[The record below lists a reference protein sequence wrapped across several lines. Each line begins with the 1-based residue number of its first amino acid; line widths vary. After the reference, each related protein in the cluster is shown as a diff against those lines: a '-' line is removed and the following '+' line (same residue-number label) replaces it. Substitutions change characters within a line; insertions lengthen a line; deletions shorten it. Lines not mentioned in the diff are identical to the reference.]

1 MKRTV
6 MAIIEVED
14 SVNNGQVL
22 DTFEKSL
29 DQSNCNIENAIT
41 LDKDSDSAHERYLNY
56 LMSWIADHHEET
68 FKGCSPACLDEW
80 LDNEG
85 EEDEEDIEYDVAL
98 GCNEDDYVL
107 ASNGNIKIKKSL
119 VYKSFCEVGKELRVW
134 FVDEDDPLRTYRV
147 VEVTDDEVIAE
158 FID

>member
-29 DQSNCNIENAIT
+29 DQSNCNIENAIV
-41 LDKDSDSAHERYLNY
+41 LDKDSDSTHERYLNY

-85 EEDEEDIEYDVAL
+85 EEDEEDIEYDIAL

-107 ASNGNIKIKKSL
+107 ASNGNIEIKKSL
-119 VYKSFCEVGKELRVW
+119 VYESFCEVGKELRIW
-134 FVDEDDPLRTYRV
+134 FVDEDNPLHTYRV

>member
-29 DQSNCNIENAIT
+29 DQSNCKIENAII
-41 LDKDSDSAHERYLNY
+41 LDKDSDSTHERYLNY
-56 LMSWIADHHEET
+56 LMSWIADHHDEAFE
-68 FKGCSPACLDEW
+68 GCSPASFDEW

-85 EEDEEDIEYDVAL
+85 EEDEEDVEYDVAL

-107 ASNGNIKIKKSL
+107 ASNGNIEIKKSL
-119 VYKSFCEVGKELRVW
+119 VYESFRKVGKELRIW
-134 FVDEDDPLRTYRV
+134 FVDEDNPLRTYRV

>member
-29 DQSNCNIENAIT
+29 DQSNCKIENAII
-41 LDKDSDSAHERYLNY
+41 LDKDSDSTHERYLNY
-56 LMSWIADHHEET
+56 LMSWIADHHEDE
-68 FKGCSPACLDEW
+68 FKGCSPACFDEW

-119 VYKSFCEVGKELRVW
+119 VYESFCKVGKELRIW
-134 FVDEDDPLRTYRV
+134 FVDEDDPLHTYRV
-147 VEVTDDEVIAE
+147 VEVTDDKVIAE

>member
-14 SVNNGQVL
+14 SVKNGQVL

-29 DQSNCNIENAIT
+29 DKSNCNIENAIV

-56 LMSWIADHHEET
+56 LMNWIADHHEDE
-68 FKGCSPACLDEW
+68 FKGCSPAYFDEW

-85 EEDEEDIEYDVAL
+85 EEDVEYDVAL
-98 GCNEDDYVL
+98 GCNEDDYML
-107 ASNGNIKIKKSL
+107 ASNGNIEIKKSL
-119 VYKSFCEVGKELRVW
+119 VHESFRKVGKELRIW
-134 FVDEDDPLRTYRV
+134 FVDEDDPLHTYRV

>member
-29 DQSNCNIENAIT
+29 DQSNCNIENAIV
-41 LDKDSDSAHERYLNY
+41 LDKDSDSTHERYLNY
-56 LMSWIADHHEET
+56 LMSWIADHHEDE
-68 FKGCSPACLDEW
+68 FKGCSPACFDEW

-107 ASNGNIKIKKSL
+107 ASNGNIEIKKSL
-119 VYKSFCEVGKELRVW
+119 VYESFRKVGKELRIW
-134 FVDEDDPLRTYRV
+134 FVDEDDPLHTYRV

>member
-29 DQSNCNIENAIT
+29 DQSNCNIENTIV
-41 LDKDSDSAHERYLNY
+41 LDKDSDSTHERYLNY
-56 LMSWIADHHEET
+56 LMSWIADHHEEA
-68 FKGCSPACLDEW
+68 FEGCSPVCFDEW
-80 LDNEG
+80 FDNEG
-85 EEDEEDIEYDVAL
+85 EEDEEDVEYDVAL

-119 VYKSFCEVGKELRVW
+119 VYESFRKVGKELRIW
-134 FVDEDDPLRTYRV
+134 FVDEDDPLHTYRV

>member
-14 SVNNGQVL
+14 NVNNGQVI

-29 DQSNCNIENAIT
+29 DQSNCNIENAIV

-56 LMSWIADHHEET
+56 LVNWIADHHEET
-68 FKGCSPACLDEW
+68 FKGCSPACFDEW

-85 EEDEEDIEYDVAL
+85 EEDEEDVEYDVAL

-107 ASNGNIKIKKSL
+107 ASNGNIEIKKSL
-119 VYKSFCEVGKELRVW
+119 VYESLRKVGKELRIW
-134 FVDEDDPLRTYRV
+134 FVDEDDPLHIYRV

>member
-29 DQSNCNIENAIT
+29 DQSNCNIENAIV
-41 LDKDSDSAHERYLNY
+41 LDKDSDSTHERYLNY

-85 EEDEEDIEYDVAL
+85 EEDIEYDVAL
-98 GCNEDDYVL
+98 GFNDDDYELTV
-107 ASNGNIKIKKSL
+107 NGNVKIKKSL
-119 VYKSFCEVGKELRVW
+119 VYETLRKIGKELRIW
-134 FVDEDDPLRTYRV
+134 FVDEDNPLHTYRI
-147 VEVTDDEVIAE
+147 VEITDNEVIAE

>member
-29 DQSNCNIENAIT
+29 DQSNCNIENAIV
-41 LDKDSDSAHERYLNY
+41 LDKDSDSTHERYLNY
-56 LMSWIADHHEET
+56 LMSWIADHHEDE
-68 FKGCSPACLDEW
+68 FKGCSPACFDEW
-80 LDNEG
+80 LDNEY
-85 EEDEEDIEYDVAL
+85 EEDEEDVEYDVAL

-107 ASNGNIKIKKSL
+107 TSNGNIEIKKSL
-119 VYKSFCEVGKELRVW
+119 VDESFRKIGKELLIW
-134 FVDEDDPLRTYRV
+134 FVDEDDPLHTYRV
-147 VEVTDDEVIAE
+147 VEVTDDKVIAE

>member
-29 DQSNCNIENAIT
+29 DQNNCKIENAII
-41 LDKDSDSAHERYLNY
+41 LDKDSDSTHERYLNY

-68 FKGCSPACLDEW
+68 FKGYSPACLDEW
-80 LDNEG
+80 LDNEY
-85 EEDEEDIEYDVAL
+85 EEDEKDIEYDVAL
-98 GCNEDDYVL
+98 GCNEDDYVR
-107 ASNGNIKIKKSL
+107 ASNENIKIKKSL
-119 VYKSFCEVGKELRVW
+119 VYESFCKIGKELRIW
-134 FVDEDDPLRTYRV
+134 FGDEDDPLYIYRV
-147 VEVTDDEVIAE
+147 VEVTDDVVIAE
-158 FID
+158 FIN

>member
-14 SVNNGQVL
+14 GVNNGQVL

-29 DQSNCNIENAIT
+29 DQSNCNIENAIV
-41 LDKDSDSAHERYLNY
+41 LDKDSDSTHERYLNY
-56 LMSWIADHHEET
+56 LMSWIADHHEDE
-68 FKGCSPACLDEW
+68 FKGCSPACFDEW

-107 ASNGNIKIKKSL
+107 TSNGNIKIKKSL
-119 VYKSFCEVGKELRVW
+119 VYESFRKVGKELRVW
-134 FVDEDDPLRTYRV
+134 FVDEDDPLHIYRV